1 MSHCMDNNNSGTN
14 LSAIVKKLSSNKFI
28 EEMSQ
33 DQFGSQ
39 DNIKSQDNIL
49 FGDSF
54 FNKIKEGDVVKGVI
68 TRVNPS
74 DVVVDIG
81 LKSDGRIL
89 IKELSLNDVVAIGS
103 EIMVYVERIEDYH
116 GNVVLSREKAIRDEK
131 WNQLEEDAVTK
142 AEVSGIIKRS
152 IKCGY
157 IVDLGDGI
165 SAFLPL
171 SHVDLKQVKDAKHLI
186 ETEQKFIVLKMDKKQ
201 GNIVV
206 SRKLV
211 LEKSHAGEKTKFL
224 ESLNEGDIIEGKIKS
239 ITHYGVFVG
248 IHESDVVGVLDGLV
262 HITDI
267 SWSRVSHPSAVFAC
281 GQNIKVKIIKIDREN
296 AKVSLGVKQLED
308 NPWQDVESKYPVDS
322 IHKGYVTST
331 EDYGLFVE
339 LNPGIEGL
347 VHSSEIAWVRGN
359 LPVSSLVTKGKEVQV
374 KILSIDMLKNRMSL
388 SMKRC
393 VDNPWQLFIDKH
405 NLGSTISCKVKNNTG
420 SYLSVEFDDPDIDE
434 NVEGTI
440 YAKDLSWPKNGSDEI
455 KSYNIGDII
464 EAKVIRAN
472 VNRMRIYLGIKQIE
486 YDPLEEL
493 IKKVNVGDKMQVIV
507 GKREDNGLIVEVEND
522 VTLLI
527 DQEHLPENR
536 KFSMS
541 EKIEVQVL
549 GIEDYNIILS
559 AQ

>member
-1 MSHCMDNNNSGTN
+1 MNNNNPVVN
-14 LSAIVKKLSSNKFI
+14 LPVTIRKLSSNKFI
-28 EEMSQ
+28 EEICQ
-33 DQFGSQ
+33 GQFEDQ
-39 DNIKSQDNIL
+39 DNTL
-49 FGDSF
+49 FEDSF
-54 FNKIKEGDVVKGVI
+54 VNKIKEGDVVEGVI
-68 TRVNPS
+68 TRINPN

-89 IKELSLNDVVAIGS
+89 IKELGCNDEVIIGS
-103 EIMVYVERIEDYH
+103 KIRVYVERIEDYH

-131 WNQLEEDAVTK
+131 WNKLEEDTVTR
-142 AEVSGIIKRS
+142 AEVSGVIKRS
-152 IKCGY
+152 IKCGF

-211 LEKSHAGEKTKFL
+211 LEKLHAGEKIKFL

-248 IHESDVVGVLDGLV
+248 IHESDVVGVIDGLL

-267 SWSRVSHPSAVFAC
+267 SWSRVSHPSAVFTC
-281 GQNIKVKIIKIDREN
+281 GQTIKVKIIKIDKEN
-296 AKVSLGVKQLED
+296 AKISLGVKQLED
-308 NPWQDVESKYPVDS
+308 SPWQDAESKYPVDS
-322 IHKGYVTST
+322 VHKGYVTSI

-339 LNPGIEGL
+339 LRPGIEGL
-347 VHSSEIAWVRGN
+347 VHSSEITWVKSN
-359 LPVSSLVTKGKEVQV
+359 LPVSSLVTRGQEVYV
-374 KILSIDMLKNRMSL
+374 KILSIDIAKSRMSL

-393 VDNPWQLFIDKH
+393 VDNPWQVFINKYPP
-405 NLGSTISCKVKNNTG
+405 GSIVSGEVKNNTG
-420 SYLSVEFDDPDIDE
+420 SYVSVAFGDSEIDE

-440 YAKDLSWPKNGSDEI
+440 YVKDFSWSKNGSDEI
-455 KSYNIGDII
+455 KKYNVGDKI

-472 VNRMRIYLGIKQIE
+472 VNRARIYLGIKQIE

-493 IKKVNVGDKMQVIV
+493 IKKVKVGDKIQVIV
-507 GKREDNGLIVEVEND
+507 GKREDNGLVVEVEND

-527 DQEHLPENR
+527 DPEHLPENK
-536 KFSMS
+536 KFSIS
-541 EKIEVQVL
+541 
-549 GIEDYNIILS
+549 
-559 AQ
+559 

>member
-1 MSHCMDNNNSGTN
+1 MSHCTDNNSNISFLPT
-14 LSAIVKKLSSNKFI
+14 IKRLSSNKFI
-28 EEMSQ
+28 EEISQ
-33 DQFGSQ
+33 DQLEIK
-39 DNIKSQDNIL
+39 DNVL
-49 FGDSF
+49 FEDSF
-54 FNKIKEGDVVKGVI
+54 FNKIKEGDVVEGVI

-89 IKELSLNDVVAIGS
+89 IKELSPNDELVVGS
-103 EIMVYVERIEDYH
+103 KIKVYVERIEDYH

-131 WNQLEEDAVTK
+131 WNKLEEDSITQ
-142 AEVSGIIKRS
+142 AEVSGVIKRS

-186 ETEQKFIVLKMDKKQ
+186 DTEQKFIVLKMDKKQ

-224 ESLNEGDIIEGKIKS
+224 ESLNEGDVIEGKIKS

-248 IHESDVVGVLDGLV
+248 IHESDSVGVLDGLV

-267 SWSRVSHPSAVFAC
+267 SWSRVSHPSAVFTC
-281 GQNIKVKIIKIDREN
+281 GQHVKVKIIKIDREN

-308 NPWQDVESKYPVDS
+308 NPWQSIEAKYPIDS
-322 IHKGYVTST
+322 VHKGHITSI

-339 LNPGIEGL
+339 LSPGVEGL
-347 VHSSEIAWVRGN
+347 VHSSEIAWINKGN
-359 LPVSSLVTKGKEVQV
+359 LPVSSLVTKGKEVEV

-393 VDNPWQLFIDKH
+393 IDNPWQLFIDKH
-405 NLGSTISCKVKNNTG
+405 KLGSIVSCKVKNNTD
-420 SYLSVEFDDPDIDE
+420 SYLSVSFDDPDTDE

-440 YAKDLSWPKNGSDEI
+440 YAKDLCWSKSGSDEI
-455 KSYNIGDII
+455 KKYNVGDKI
-464 EAKVIRAN
+464 EAKVLRAN
-472 VNRMRIYLGIKQIE
+472 VNRMRVYLGVKQIE

-493 IKKVNVGDKMQVIV
+493 IKRVKVGDNIQVTV
-507 GKREDNGLIVEVEND
+507 GKREDNGLVVEVEND

-527 DQEHLPENR
+527 EQEHLPENK
-536 KFSMS
+536 KFSTS
-541 EKIEVQVL
+541 ERIDVHVL
-549 GIEDYNIILS
+549 AIEDYNIVLS
-559 AQ
+559 AK

>member
-1 MSHCMDNNNSGTN
+1 MDNNNSGVN
-14 LSAIVKKLSSNKFI
+14 LSAIIKKLSSNKFI
-28 EEMSQ
+28 EEISQ
-33 DQFGSQ
+33 DQFGPQ
-39 DNIKSQDNIL
+39 DNVL
-49 FGDSF
+49 FEDSF
-54 FNKIKEGDVVKGVI
+54 FNKIKEGDVVEGVI

-74 DVVVDIG
+74 DIVVDIG

-89 IKELSLNDVVAIGS
+89 IKELSSNDEITVGS
-103 EIMVYVERIEDYH
+103 KIRVYVERIEDYH

-142 AEVSGIIKRS
+142 AEVSGVIKRS

-171 SHVDLKQVKDAKHLI
+171 SHVDLKQVKDARHLI

-224 ESLNEGDIIEGKIKS
+224 ESLNEGDIIKGKIKS

-281 GQNIKVKIIKIDREN
+281 GQDINVKIIKIDREN

-308 NPWQDVESKYPVDS
+308 NPWQDVEAKYPVDS

-374 KILSIDMLKNRMSL
+374 KVLSIDMLKNRMSL

-440 YAKDLSWPKNGSDEI
+440 YAKDLSWSKNGSDEI
-455 KSYNIGDII
+455 KRYNIGDII

-472 VNRMRIYLGIKQIE
+472 VNRMRIYLGVKQIE

-493 IKKVNVGDKMQVIV
+493 IKKVNVGDIMQVIA
-507 GKREDNGLIVEVEND
+507 GKREDNGLIVEIEND

-549 GIEDYNIILS
+549 GVEDYNIILS

>member
-1 MSHCMDNNNSGTN
+1 MNITVNPS
-14 LSAIVKKLSSNKFI
+14 IPIKKLSSNRFI
-28 EEMSQ
+28 DDIQGQSD
-33 DQFGSQ
+33 DQG
-39 DNIKSQDNIL
+39 NVL
-49 FGDSF
+49 FEDSF
-54 FNKIKEGDVVKGVI
+54 VNKIKEGDVVEGVV
-68 TRVNPS
+68 TRINPN
-74 DVVVDIG
+74 DIVVDVG

-89 IKELSLNDVVAIGS
+89 IKDLGPNDEFAAGCKIR
-103 EIMVYVERIEDYH
+103 VYVERTEDYH

-131 WNQLEEDAVTK
+131 WNKLEDDTVTK
-142 AEVSGIIKRS
+142 AEVSGVIKRS

-211 LEKSHAGEKTKFL
+211 LEKSHAGEKVKFL

-248 IHESDVVGVLDGLV
+248 IHESDTVGVIDGLL

-281 GQNIKVKIIKIDREN
+281 GQTIKVKIIKIDRDN
-296 AKVSLGVKQLED
+296 TKVSLGVKQLED
-308 NPWQDVESKYPVDS
+308 NPWQDVESKYPVGS
-322 IHKGYVTST
+322 VNKGHVTSI

-339 LNPGIEGL
+339 LSPGIEGL
-347 VHSSEIAWVRGN
+347 VHSSEITWVKSN
-359 LPVSSLVTKGKEVQV
+359 LPVNSLVTRGQEVHV
-374 KILSIDMLKNRMSL
+374 HILSIDILSNRMSL

-393 VDNPWQLFIDKH
+393 TDNPWQTFLNKYP
-405 NLGSTISCKVKNNTG
+405 LGSIVSGEIKNNTG
-420 SYLSVEFDDPDIDE
+420 SYISIAFSDPEIDE

-440 YAKDLSWPKNGSDEI
+440 YARDLSWSQSGLEEI
-455 KSYNIGDII
+455 KKYNVGDKV

-472 VNRMRIYLGIKQIE
+472 INRAKIYLGIKQIE
-486 YDPLEEL
+486 RDPLIEL
-493 IKKVNVGDKMQVIV
+493 IKKVKVGDKMQVTV
-507 GKREDNGLIVEVEND
+507 GKREDSGLVVEAEND
-522 VTLLI
+522 ITLLI
-527 DQEHLPENR
+527 DQEHLPENKR
-536 KFSMS
+536 FSIAD
-541 EKIEVQVL
+541 KIEVEVL

-559 AQ
+559 AK

>member
-1 MSHCMDNNNSGTN
+1 MNNNDPVIN
-14 LSAIVKKLSSNKFI
+14 LPVTIRKLSSNKFI
-28 EEMSQ
+28 EEICQ
-33 DQFGSQ
+33 GQFEDQ
-39 DNIKSQDNIL
+39 DNAL
-49 FGDSF
+49 FEDSF
-54 FNKIKEGDVVKGVI
+54 VNKIKEGDVVEGVI
-68 TRVNPS
+68 TRINPN

-89 IKELSLNDVVAIGS
+89 IKELGCNDEITIGS
-103 EIMVYVERIEDYH
+103 KIRVYVERIEDYH

-131 WNQLEEDAVTK
+131 WNKLEEDTVTR
-142 AEVSGIIKRS
+142 AEVSGVIKRS
-152 IKCGY
+152 IKCGF

-211 LEKSHAGEKTKFL
+211 LEKLHAGEKIKFL

-248 IHESDVVGVLDGLV
+248 IHESDVVGVIDGLL

-267 SWSRVSHPSAVFAC
+267 SWSR
-281 GQNIKVKIIKIDREN
+281 
-296 AKVSLGVKQLED
+296 LED
-308 NPWQDVESKYPVDS
+308 SPWQDAESKYPVDS
-322 IHKGYVTST
+322 VHKGYVTSI

-339 LNPGIEGL
+339 LRPGIEGL
-347 VHSSEIAWVRGN
+347 VHSSEITWVKSN
-359 LPVSSLVTKGKEVQV
+359 LPVSSLVTRGQEVYV
-374 KILSIDMLKNRMSL
+374 KILSIDIAKSRMSL

-393 VDNPWQLFIDKH
+393 VDNPWQVFIKKYPP
-405 NLGSTISCKVKNNTG
+405 GSIVSGEVKNNTG
-420 SYLSVEFDDPDIDE
+420 SYVSVAFNDSEIDE

-440 YAKDLSWPKNGSDEI
+440 YVKDLSWSKNSSDEI
-455 KSYNIGDII
+455 KKYNVGDKI

-472 VNRMRIYLGIKQIE
+472 VNRARIYLGIKQIE

-493 IKKVNVGDKMQVIV
+493 IKKVKVGDKIQVIV
-507 GKREDNGLIVEVEND
+507 GKREDNGLVVEVEND

-527 DQEHLPENR
+527 DQEHLPEI
-536 KFSMS
+536 KSS
-541 EKIEVQVL
+541 LYQKK
-549 GIEDYNIILS
+549 
-559 AQ
+559 